1 VDEGFIDLGYDATND
16 TGGDSFWPSFTDIMM
31 VVVMIFMI
39 ASTLLMVRN
48 WDLVRELRATIE
60 SEREA
65 EAMARSATETSET
78 LEERLAQ
85 AQHEISQIR
94 MQLMRANEEN
104 RATGRQLEESRE
116 QAMALES
123 AKQRLTLSLQQA
135 QREARLNADSL
146 RQQQAEFAQLQDTYN
161 TTRQRLEETV
171 TELQQLEQTSQKQS
185 VELEELRQ
193 KQSSSRQEFAHLEGE
208 YADLKVKYD
217 RLFKPAR
224 SAKGK
229 YVVSVRYRK
238 IDGKY
243 KLELKDAEDG
253 SYETVSR
260 EQMHARLAKLKGEHS
275 DKLYVKV
282 VIPEDSGLSY
292 NEAWNFTFNL
302 LEQYDYYHQG
312 D

>member
-217 RLFKPAR
+217 RLFKPLWEDPEFKALLRQEQEEKAAR
-224 SAKGK
+224 RAQVREMEEKG
-229 YVVSVRYRK
+229 
-238 IDGKY
+238 
-243 KLELKDAEDG
+243 
-253 SYETVSR
+253 
-260 EQMHARLAKLKGEHS
+260 
-275 DKLYVKV
+275 
-282 VIPEDSGLSY
+282 
-292 NEAWNFTFNL
+292 
-302 LEQYDYYHQG
+302 
-312 D
+312 

>member
-1 VDEGFIDLGYDATND
+1 MDEGFIDLGYDATND

-85 AQHEISQIR
+85 AQHEISVIR
-94 MQLMRANEEN
+94 MQLMRANEKN
-104 RATGRQLEESRE
+104 QATGRQLEESRE
-116 QAMALES
+116 QVMTLES
-123 AKQRLTLSLQQA
+123 ERQRLNVSLQQA
-135 QREARLNADSL
+135 QREARLSADSL
-146 RQQQAEFAQLQDTYN
+146 RQQQAEYAQLQDTYN
-161 TTRQRLEETV
+161 TSRQRLEETV
-171 TELQQLEQTSQKQS
+171 AELQQLEQTSQTQS

-238 IDGKY
+238 IDGNY
-243 KLELKDAEDG
+243 RLELKDSEDG
-253 SYETVSR
+253 SYETVTR
-260 EQMHARLAKLKGEHS
+260 EQMHASLAKLKEEHA

>member
-1 VDEGFIDLGYDATND
+1 MDEGFIDLRYDASND
-16 TGGDSFWPSFTDIMM
+16 KGGDTFWPSFTDIMM

-48 WDLVRELRATIE
+48 MDLVRELRATIE

-65 EAMARSATETSET
+65 EAMARSATQTSET

-104 RATGRQLEESRE
+104 QATRRELEESR
-116 QAMALES
+116 QQVLALES
-123 AKQRLTLSLQQA
+123 AKQRLNVSLQQA
-135 QREARLNADSL
+135 QREARLSADRL
-146 RQQQAEFAQLQDTYN
+146 RQQQAEFTQLQDTYK
-161 TTRQRLEETV
+161 TSQQRLEETV
-171 TELQQLEQTSQKQS
+171 TELQQLEQASQAQS

-193 KQSSSRQEFAHLEGE
+193 KQARASQQFAHLEGE

-217 RLFKPAR
+217 KLFKPAR

-238 IDGKY
+238 IDGDY
-243 KLELKDAEDG
+243 RLELKDSEDG

-260 EQMHARLAKLKGEHS
+260 EQMHKRLAELKDRHS

-282 VIPEDSGLSY
+282 VIPEESGLSY
-292 NEAWNFTFNL
+292 SEAWNFTFNL